1 MRVSYVLNGTLCDVN
16 DSNARRFFFGGGGAN
31 EDSSQL
37 NGNKQL
43 FEAPCIITS
52 HNFLIHRCH

>member
-1 MRVSYVLNGTLCDVN
+1 MRVSYVLNGTLCDVK
-16 DSNARRFFFGGGGAN
+16 DSNVRRFFLAN

-43 FEAPCIITS
+43 FEAPCIITRHIS
-52 HNFLIHRCH
+52 LIHI